1 MNSYDLIMD
10 LVGKVSDISDLPAV
24 GAYNIR
30 ADGCG
35 TARQNSENI
44 EIITKTDK
52 PGIDIMV
59 KPAPRVKPY
68 TFRQSSPMAVWT
80 IWSTTTSISGKTP
93 MSPL

>member
-35 TARQNSENI
+35 TARQISENI
-44 EIITKTDK
+44 
-52 PGIDIMV
+52 
-59 KPAPRVKPY
+59 
-68 TFRQSSPMAVWT
+68 
-80 IWSTTTSISGKTP
+80 
-93 MSPL
+93 

>member
-44 EIITKTDK
+44 EIITRRTSL
-52 PGIDIMV
+52 
-59 KPAPRVKPY
+59 AL
-68 TFRQSSPMAVWT
+68 TLWSSRHQ
-80 IWSTTTSISGKTP
+80 G
-93 MSPL
+93 

>member
-10 LVGKVSDISDLPAV
+10 LVGKVSDISDLP
-24 GAYNIR
+24 GSRRLQYPGGR
-30 ADGCG
+30 LRYS
-35 TARQNSENI
+35 RQNSENI

-80 IWSTTTSISGKTP
+80 TWSTTTSISGKTP